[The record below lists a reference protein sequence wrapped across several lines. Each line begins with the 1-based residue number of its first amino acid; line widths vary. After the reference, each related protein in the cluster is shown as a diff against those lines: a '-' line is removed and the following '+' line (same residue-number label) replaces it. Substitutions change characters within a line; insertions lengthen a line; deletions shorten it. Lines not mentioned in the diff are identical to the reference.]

1 MSAPLRHQTTAST
14 AGVPAP
20 CSARAVP
27 EAQPL
32 WVGQSVVRCAA
43 RSANARDL
51 RVILHRGHAADLFVL
66 SLRTGHAK
74 GLCVSSLRMG
84 HVHLLSVF

>member
-1 MSAPLRHQTTAST
+1 MGWP
-14 AGVPAP
+14 
-20 CSARAVP
+20 
-27 EAQPL
+27 
-32 WVGQSVVRCAA
+32 VVRCAA